1 MVAVASLS
9 AVVLWDAVPP
19 IALMGWL
26 ALILIFSAYRFH
38 RWWRSRHRVGPR
50 RARNPARVLRRTFWQ
65 TLVAGGFW
73 GVAAYVLWPS
83 GQIELQMFLMLVLA
97 GLSAGMV
104 ASLPSCPAI
113 VLAFVVPSLAP
124 AAIHAVELGTR
135 LGFTLAAIV
144 FIFFA
149 ALVILTA
156 SGYRAFVAGVVA
168 EERALAA
175 ERRLRDSIEAIP
187 DPFALFDAEERL
199 VLHNRRYV
207 EIYPAVG
214 QIPNIVGMTRAELL
228 LAANAHD
235 AYAEPLA
242 QTDPDAW
249 LAMRLAQSREPDPR
263 GFEWSMKD
271 GRVFHVRWS
280 KTADG
285 GRVGVATD
293 ITAVKRAEARL
304 IDAIESMSDGFA
316 IWDAE
321 DRLATHNRA
330 YAEMFKGVP
339 RSIDVGARFEDIV
352 RAGVAAG
359 AFPEAADDP
368 EAYIAERV
376 RRHRNPGEPI
386 VHRYQGDRW
395 LRLSERRTTE
405 GGIVALRQDV
415 TAEVNREQAL
425 RRSRAEL
432 GERIADLEH
441 AQRQL
446 RRQAETLQKLSAEL
460 ARARDEAE
468 AANTAKSAF
477 LANMSHELRT
487 PLNAVIGFA
496 EVMKAKMWGPLG
508 DARYDSYVGD
518 IMAAGQHLLKLI
530 NDILDISKI
539 EAGKWELKDEAIAVG
554 PMLDEAVRLFR
565 GREETARI
573 ALSVEAAADLP
584 MLRADERAVKQIVIN
599 ALSNAVK
606 FTPEGGRIRVRAR
619 LAGDGRL
626 HIAVADTGIGID
638 RKDLARVTRPF
649 EQVENTWTRRR
660 QGTGLGLS
668 IAKALVER
676 HGGQLRI
683 RSRPGAGT
691 VISLVL
697 PAERILPPPKK
708 AAAA

>member
-1 MVAVASLS
+1 
-9 AVVLWDAVPP
+9 VP
-19 IALMGWL
+19 
-26 ALILIFSAYRFH
+26 R
-38 RWWRSRHRVGPR
+38 RSRDPVG
-50 RARNPARVLRRTFWQ
+50 VLRRAFWH
-65 TLVAGGFW
+65 TLVAGGLW
-73 GVAAYVLWPS
+73 GVAAYVLWPV
-83 GQIELQMFLMLVLA
+83 GQIELQMFLLLVLA

-113 VLAFVVPSLAP
+113 VFAFCVPALLP
-124 AAIHAVELGTR
+124 AVLHEFALGTR
-135 LGFTLAAIV
+135 LGLILGAIV
-144 FIFFA
+144 AIYFV
-149 ALVILTA
+149 ALVMLTA
-156 SGYRAFVAGVVA
+156 SGYRAFIAGVVA
-168 EERALAA
+168 EQRALAA
-175 ERRLRDSIEAIP
+175 ERRLLDSIEAVA
-187 DPFALFDAEERL
+187 DPFVLFDADERL
-199 VLHNRRYV
+199 VLHNRRYLEMFPV
-207 EIYPAVG
+207 LAAL
-214 QIPNIVGMTRAELL
+214 PNVVGMTRAELL
-228 LAANAHD
+228 AAANARD
-235 AYAEPLA
+235 AYAEKQA
-242 QTDPDAW
+242 KDDPEGW
-249 LAMRLAQSREPDPR
+249 LAMRLVQSREPDPA
-263 GFEWSMKD
+263 GFEWSLSD

-321 DRLATHNRA
+321 DRLAMHNRA

-339 RSIDVGARFEDIV
+339 HSVAVGERFEDIV
-352 RAGVAAG
+352 RAGVEAG
-359 AFPEAADDP
+359 AFPEAVGRE

-376 RRHRNPGEPI
+376 GRHRNPGAPV

-395 LRLSERRTTE
+395 LRLSERRTSE
-405 GGIVALRQDV
+405 GGIVGLRQDV

-425 RRSRAEL
+425 QKSRAEL
-432 GERIADLEH
+432 AERIADLEA
-441 AQRQL
+441 AQRKL
-446 RRQAETLQKLSAEL
+446 SHQAGALTRLSAEL

-539 EAGKWELKDEAIAVG
+539 EAGKWELKEEAIAVG
-554 PMLDEAVRLFR
+554 PMLEDAVRLFR
-565 GREETARI
+565 GREETAAI
-573 ALSVEAAADLP
+573 ALAVEVPADLP
-584 MLRADERAVKQIVIN
+584 MLRADERALKQIVIN

-606 FTPEGGRIRVRAR
+606 FTPAGGRIRLRAR
-619 LAGDGRL
+619 VAGDGRL

-638 RKDLARVTRPF
+638 KSDLARVTRPF

-691 VISLVL
+691 VLALIL
-697 PAERILPPPKK
+697 PAERILPLPRK